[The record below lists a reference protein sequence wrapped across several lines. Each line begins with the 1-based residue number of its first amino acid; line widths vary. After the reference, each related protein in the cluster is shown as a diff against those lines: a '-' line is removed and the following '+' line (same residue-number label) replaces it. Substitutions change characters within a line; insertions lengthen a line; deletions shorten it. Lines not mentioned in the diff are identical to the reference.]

1 MIPSAVHTERASYT
15 VIAMSSRSRAVAW
28 LGSGVAALILV
39 SPVKLWWAR
48 PEMGWMTPFL
58 LWIGLILLGAWA
70 GRRGRDDL

>member
-1 MIPSAVHTERASYT
+1 

-28 LGSGVAALILV
+28 LGFGVAVLVLV

-48 PEMGWMTPFL
+48 PAMGWITPFL
-58 LWIGLILLGAWA
+58 LWIALIVLGAWTG